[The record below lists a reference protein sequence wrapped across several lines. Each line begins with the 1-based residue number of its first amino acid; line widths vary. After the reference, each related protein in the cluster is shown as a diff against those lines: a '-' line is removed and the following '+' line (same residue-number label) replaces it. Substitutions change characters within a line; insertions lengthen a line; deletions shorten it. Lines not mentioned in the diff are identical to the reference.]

1 MGARGALAPPI
12 FYILVNVYLVIY
24 IVMKLFILHMILNE
38 PPPKYKSFLR
48 QWDGII
54 TYNVVCRNIAC

>member
-1 MGARGALAPPI
+1 MGARGAIAPSI

-38 PPPKYKSFLR
+38 PPQSTSHSYAN
-48 QWDGII
+48 GM
-54 TYNVVCRNIAC
+54 A